1 MIHIT
6 SHIFLPFFIILIH
19 AFDVK
24 YFFPCRTDDFLY
36 KTCDHYAMSWYF
48 PRNSREFDSWISRKV
63 LAGLI

>member
-24 YFFPCRTDDFLY
+24 YFFPCRTDDFYTKHATTTPCHDIFQGTPSFSDLS
-36 KTCDHYAMSWYF
+36 K
-48 PRNSREFDSWISRKV
+48 
-63 LAGLI
+63 